1 MTHLG
6 FQIINLT
13 SNSRTNLGEEDRA
26 KRRKQR
32 KVAVF
37 QNRFPISL
45 LTSTVGLDLRSS
57 PDGREEADT
66 WRALVWSDNEAA
78 DHWEGRH
85 FGFLYGLDIFPGDSR
100 WASVLF
106 FRKAYPMRDTE
117 ELPSLPSPF
126 AVEAEPWLPREN
138 EFYSFKSPF
147 QLEDPEDR
155 LGPHPLS
162 HALST
167 LHQLNGLRWAQ
178 TQSSILCLAPSQI
191 KHSFLAH

>member
-6 FQIINLT
+6 FQVINLT

-100 WASVLF
+100 
-106 FRKAYPMRDTE
+106 
-117 ELPSLPSPF
+117 
-126 AVEAEPWLPREN
+126 
-138 EFYSFKSPF
+138 
-147 QLEDPEDR
+147 
-155 LGPHPLS
+155 
-162 HALST
+162 
-167 LHQLNGLRWAQ
+167 
-178 TQSSILCLAPSQI
+178 
-191 KHSFLAH
+191 